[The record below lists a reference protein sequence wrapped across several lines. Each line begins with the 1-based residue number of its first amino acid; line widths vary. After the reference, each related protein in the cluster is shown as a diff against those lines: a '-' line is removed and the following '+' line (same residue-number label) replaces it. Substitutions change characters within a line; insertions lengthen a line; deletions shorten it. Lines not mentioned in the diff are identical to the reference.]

1 MKNSNLGIYY
11 LDELSE
17 IYFDES
23 LSIVLKYSRLR
34 DLLDKIAKELT
45 KNEVIS
51 FSNLFSRVTF
61 IIDKYQTSRSI
72 HRFRIAANEV
82 ISNDKDVIDNEY
94 KTHLMYF
101 VLFIA
106 KIFNCRIPEKILK
119 EFPKEEFLTSYKRK
133 TDKNITELRV
143 EIIEIQND
151 FLICDYEANKDEAF
165 IKVSINNE
173 KYNNQFN
180 SVNSFWKNAQINLVN
195 IEIDDSGIYYPAFII
210 LEPDYLVD
218 VSAIAE
224 CFQDYGT
231 SELNY
236 IKSKFEENPN
246 TKYIRLGNFAN
257 LVMDKFFSK
266 ENAEIIEC
274 LNVLKEDFKQYPIEY
289 AACDDLNADNAFKQ
303 YIDDAQIQFNNIKNV
318 VENDF
323 VDEKVSI
330 NIKKATV
337 EPTFLNKRYGIQG
350 RLDIFQNAT
359 EENEISK
366 IIELKSGGTPFPDN
380 GIKIKSNHNAQLYLY
395 YQLIGVINNLDFKE
409 ISKKTK
415 GFILY
420 SKVDTNNLRNAEI
433 TLKQVQEIFDIRNK
447 IIINEFLL
455 ASDNL
460 VTTKEI
466 LDNIVPI
473 NIITIDIHPNFKA
486 LLEPQILQLKE
497 KIEAAS
503 ELEKKYFYSFTSFI
517 AKEQYLSKLGNGQYD
532 TSNGLANLW
541 LNQFSEKVEKFEI
554 IYDLVIAENK
564 SNTEELEITFNRTNS
579 ENKFVNFRK
588 GDICVLY
595 PRDKEENIATDNQIF
610 KCNIKSITSNKVVVG
625 FKYKQN
631 NILFFKQYHHWAIE
645 RDFMDATFNSM
656 YRNLYSFITANKV
669 KRNLLLGVDFPK
681 IFEEYS
687 FKKEYLSEEQNRIIS
702 KALSAND
709 YFLLNGPPGTGKTS
723 IIIKELVKE
732 ILSYS
737 DSKILLLAYT
747 NRAVDE
753 LCEAVTDA
761 LNEVVNNPDV
771 IIDNKELLDFIRI
784 GSELSCNEK
793 YKNNLLT
800 NVCKTINRRADIKV
814 LLSSKRI
821 YISTVASI
829 SSKTDLFKLVN
840 FDKIII
846 DEASQILE
854 PQIIGILPKGKSF
867 IMIGDHK
874 QLPAIVLQDP
884 ESSLT
889 NDKELE
895 KIGLVNR
902 KNSLFERLYKYCEIN
917 KIEHAYDTLTYQGRM
932 HKEIALFPNHSF
944 YNSILKQAYDIPNL
958 EEAIKISL
966 ERQVAILQLNAKTKN
981 TLEDLLTKK
990 RIMFFPSKTEE
1001 KNHFA
1006 KSNEYEANL
1015 VTKIIEQVIEIYNF
1029 NNKEFSTKKS
1039 IGVIATYR
1047 NQIAIIKQ
1055 KLEEANIPNYEDI
1068 TVDTV
1073 ERYQGSQRDII
1084 IVSFAVNNH
1093 YQLNGIV
1100 NLNDEGT
1107 VDRKL
1112 NVALTRAREQ
1122 LIIIGNDDI
1131 LSSNLIY
1138 YKLIEF
1144 IKSQGGYVWDNI
1156 EDVISG
1162 NLQFDYFEQEETIE
1176 GQTYTPDD
1184 EFKKA
1189 FDDLIINPL
1198 KTDERTTEYPRLI
1211 LGQTNDF
1218 IRNNII
1224 EYGRADF
1231 DKIYAYQVNLFTQE
1245 FSVKD
1250 KVMLYCYYNMRKHY
1264 FSNKAVFETYNDF
1277 FDIEL
1282 KQVSNR
1288 VAFFDF
1294 GCGPLTAGIAFN
1306 QFAKKLD
1313 ENFSMN
1319 YFGIDISNG
1328 MINMA
1333 KEFSQSSI
1341 FNSAS
1346 TFNFHTNIAEIEHS
1360 IYDEIFRLSN
1370 VVILNFSYL
1379 FANLNLEQTIDL
1391 ANHINNLADKYPLN
1405 KYIIIY
1411 QNPVNKFH
1419 NFSKFKNTL
1428 SNIDKVIVR
1437 KSETVSYRN
1446 NENSWYDNS
1455 EKFTYEIIT
1464 N

>member
-1 MKNSNLGIYY
+1 MKSSNLGIYY

-17 IYFDES
+17 IYFDEA
-23 LSIVLKYSRLR
+23 LTIVEKYSKLR
-34 DLLDKIAKELT
+34 ELLDKISKELT
-45 KNEVIS
+45 KNEVVN
-51 FSNLFSRVTF
+51 FSNLFSRITF
-61 IIDKYQTSRSI
+61 IIAKYQTNRTI
-72 HRFRIAANEV
+72 HRFRTAANDIVFNKKEV
-82 ISNDKDVIDNEY
+82 QEEEFR
-94 KTHLMYF
+94 THIKYF
-101 VLFIA
+101 VLFVT
-106 KIFNCRIPEKILK
+106 KIFNCNIPEKIGN
-119 EFPKEEFLTSYKRK
+119 EFPEKDFFIAPKKSVNRK
-133 TDKNITELRV
+133 IKELRV
-143 EIIEIQND
+143 EIVEIQDNY
-151 FLICDYEANKDEAF
+151 LICDYEDNNENEF
-165 IKVSINNE
+165 IKVGLLNEYGHNNINSIAN
-173 KYNNQFN
+173 
-180 SVNSFWKNAQINLVN
+180 FWNHAQLNLIN
-195 IEIDDSGIYYPAFII
+195 IEIDDSGIYFPAFII

-224 CFQDYGT
+224 CFQDHGT
-231 SELNY
+231 SALNY
-236 IKSKFEENPN
+236 IKSKFEEIPN

-257 LVMDKFFSK
+257 LVMDKLFSK
-266 ENAEIIEC
+266 KNNETIEFI
-274 LNVLKEDFKQYPIEY
+274 NVLKEDFKQYPIEY
-289 AACDDLNADNAFKQ
+289 AACGDLDAQDDFKQ
-303 YIDDAQIQFNNIKNV
+303 YIDNAQLQFNNIQNV
-318 VENDF
+318 VEKSFINEA
-323 VDEKVSI
+323 VDIDI
-330 NIKKATV
+330 NRATL

-350 RLDIFQNAT
+350 RLDIFQNVHD
-359 EENEISK
+359 ENGISK
-366 IIELKSGGTPFPDN
+366 IIELKSGGTPFPDD
-380 GIKIKSNHNAQLYLY
+380 GISIKSNHRVQLFLY
-395 YQLIGVINNLDFKE
+395 YQLIGVINNLDFNE

-420 SKVDTNNLRNAEI
+420 SKLNTNNLRNDEI
-433 TLKQVQEIFDIRNK
+433 YLKRVQEIFEVRNK
-447 IIINEFLL
+447 IIINEFQL
-455 ASDNL
+455 ASDNFDI
-460 VTTKEI
+460 TKEI
-466 LDNIVPI
+466 IDNITPV
-473 NIITIDIHPNFKA
+473 NLITEYVSLGFRA
-486 LLEPQILQLKE
+486 LLEPQINKLRDKVEILE
-497 KIEAAS
+497 D
-503 ELEKKYFYSFTSFI
+503 LEKKYFYSFTSFI

-541 LNQFSEKVEKFEI
+541 LNHFNEKVDKFEI
-554 IYDLVIAENK
+554 IYDLVIEENK
-564 SNTEELEITFNRTNS
+564 SNTEELEIIFNRTNS

-595 PRDKEENIATDNQIF
+595 PRDKEDNIATDNQIF
-610 KCNIKSITSNKVVVG
+610 KCNIKSITSSKVVVG

-631 NILFFKQYHHWAIE
+631 NNLFFDKYNYWAIE

-656 YRNLYSFITANKV
+656 YRNLYDFITANKI
-669 KRNLLLGVDFPK
+669 KRNLILGIDFPK
-681 IFEEYS
+681 VIKEYS

-702 KALSAND
+702 KGLSAND

-732 ILSYS
+732 IIANSE
-737 DSKILLLAYT
+737 SKILLLAYT

-761 LNEVVNNPDV
+761 INEIFSDNDT
-771 IIDNKELLDFIRI
+771 IIEKSEIVDFIRI
-784 GSELSCNEK
+784 GSELSCSDS
-793 YKNNLLT
+793 YKKNLLT
-800 NVCKTINRRADIKV
+800 NVCKTIERRADLKQ

-829 SSKTDLFKLVN
+829 SSKSDLFKLVK

-854 PQIIGILPKGKSF
+854 PQIIGIVTKAKSF

-874 QLPAIVLQDP
+874 QLPAIVLQDS
-884 ESSLT
+884 ENSLT
-889 NDKELE
+889 KDNQLE
-895 KIGLVNR
+895 EIGLVNR
-902 KNSLFERLYKYCEIN
+902 KNSLFERLYKYCETN
-917 KIEHAYDTLTYQGRM
+917 KYDHAFDTLTYQGRM

-958 EEAIKISL
+958 EDDIKKSL
-966 ERQVAILQLNAKTKN
+966 ERQVANLKLNSKTKN

-990 RIMFFPSKTEE
+990 RIMFFPSKTEA

-1015 VTKIIEQVIEIYNF
+1015 VTKIIEQIIEIYNF
-1029 NNKEFSTKKS
+1029 NNKEFSKKKS

-1073 ERYQGSQRDII
+1073 ERFQGSQRDII
-1084 IVSFAVNNH
+1084 IVSFAINNY

-1122 LIIIGNDDI
+1122 LVIIGNDDI

-1162 NLQFDYFEQEETIE
+1162 NLQFNYFEQDETIE

-1184 EFKKA
+1184 EFKKT

-1198 KTDERTTEYPRLI
+1198 KTDERTTEYPSLI

-1264 FSNKAVFETYNDF
+1264 FSNKAVFESYNDF
-1277 FDIEL
+1277 FEIEL

-1288 VAFFDF
+1288 VTFFDF

-1313 ENFSMN
+1313 GNFAMN

-1341 FNSAS
+1341 FNPAS
-1346 TFNFHTNIAEIEHS
+1346 TFNFHCNVAEIDHG

-1379 FANLNLEQTIDL
+1379 FANLNLEQTLDL
-1391 ANHINNLADKYPLN
+1391 ANYINSLADKYPLN
-1405 KYIIIY
+1405 KYIIVY

-1446 NENSWYDNS
+1446 TENSWYDNS
-1455 EKFTYEIIT
+1455 ETFTYEIIT

>member
-1 MKNSNLGIYY
+1 MENSNLGIYY

-17 IYFDES
+17 IYFDNS
-23 LSIVLKYSRLR
+23 LSIDLKYNRLR
-34 DLLDKIAKELT
+34 DLLDKICKELS
-45 KNEVIS
+45 KNEVVS

-61 IIDKYQTSRSI
+61 IIAKYQTNSSI
-72 HRFRIAANEV
+72 HRFRTAANDV
-82 ISNDKDVIDNEY
+82 IEHKKEVIDNEY
-94 KTHLMYF
+94 RTHLMYF
-101 VLFIA
+101 VLFIT
-106 KIFNCRIPEKILK
+106 KIFNCSIPKKILDEFPEK
-119 EFPKEEFLTSYKRK
+119 EFPNTYKK
-133 TDKNITELRV
+133 ASTKSITELRA
-143 EIIEIQND
+143 EIVDIQDD
-151 FLICDYEANKDEAF
+151 FLICDYEDNNEDNF

-173 KYNNQFN
+173 KFNLQFY
-180 SVNSFWKNAQINLVN
+180 SVTNFWKHAQINLVN
-195 IEIDDSGIYYPAFII
+195 VEIDDNGIYYPAFII

-224 CFQDYGT
+224 CLQDYGA

-236 IKSKFEENPN
+236 IKSKFEEIPN

-257 LVMDKFFSK
+257 LVMDKLFSR
-266 ENAEIIEC
+266 ENNETIEFI
-274 LNVLKEDFKQYPIEY
+274 NVLKEDFKQYPIEY
-289 AACDDLNADNAFKQ
+289 AACYDLNGANNFQQ
-303 YIDDAQIQFNNIKNV
+303 YINNAEVQFNNIKNV
-318 VENDF
+318 VENSF
-323 VDEKVSI
+323 ISESV
-330 NIKKATV
+330 NIDVKTATL

-350 RLDIFQNAT
+350 RLDILQNIPK
-359 EENEISK
+359 ELGISK

-380 GIKIKSNHNAQLYLY
+380 GISIKPNHQAQLFLY
-395 YQLIGVINNLDFKE
+395 YQLIGVINKLDFHE

-420 SKVDTNNLRNAEI
+420 SKVNINNLRNDEI
-433 TLKQVQEIFDIRNK
+433 YLKKVQEILNLRNK
-447 IIINEFLL
+447 IVINEFLL

-460 VTTKEI
+460 VTTKELI
-466 LDNIVPI
+466 DNIVPDNLITNTI
-473 NIITIDIHPNFKA
+473 NPNFKA
-486 LLEPQILQLKE
+486 LLGPQILQLKE
-497 KIEAAS
+497 KLEAIS
-503 ELEKKYFYSFTSFI
+503 ELEQKYFYSFTNFI

-541 LNQFSEKVEKFEI
+541 LYQFSEKVEKFEI
-554 IYDLVIAENK
+554 IYDLVIEDNK
-564 SNTEELEITFNRTNS
+564 ADKAELEITFIRTNS

-595 PRDKEENIATDNQIF
+595 PRDNKDNIATDNQIF
-610 KCNIKSITSNKVVVG
+610 KCNIKKITSNKVVVG

-631 NILFFKQYHHWAIE
+631 NVLFFQRYTNWAIE

-656 YRNLYSFITANKV
+656 YKNLYSFINANKV
-669 KRNLLLGVDFPK
+669 KRNILLGVDFPK
-681 IFEEYS
+681 VISQYNFN
-687 FKKEYLSEEQNRIIS
+687 KEYLSKEQNRIIS

-732 ILSYS
+732 ILSNS
-737 DSKILLLAYT
+737 ESKILLLAYT

-761 LNEVVNNPDV
+761 LIDVINNPD
-771 IIDNKELLDFIRI
+771 ITIENTELIDFIRI
-784 GSELSCNEK
+784 GNELSCNDK
-793 YKNNLLT
+793 YKNNLLS
-800 NVCKTINRRADIKV
+800 NVCRAIDKRADLKRF
-814 LLSSKRI
+814 LSNKRI

-874 QLPAIVLQDP
+874 QLPAIVLQDS

-889 NDKELE
+889 NEIQLE
-895 KIGLVNR
+895 QIGLVNR

-917 KIEHAYDTLTYQGRM
+917 KIDYAFDTLTYQGRM

-944 YNSILKQAYDIPNL
+944 YNSILKQAYDIPDL
-958 EEAIKISL
+958 DGYIKKTL
-966 ERQVAILQLNAKTKN
+966 ERQVASLQLNTKTKN

-1015 VTKIIEQVIEIYNF
+1015 VTKIIEQIIEIYNN
-1029 NNKEFSTKKS
+1029 NNKEFTNKKS

-1055 KLEEANIPNYEDI
+1055 KLEEANIPNHEDI

-1084 IVSFAVNNH
+1084 IVSFAVNNY

-1112 NVALTRAREQ
+1112 NVALTRAKEQ

-1131 LSSNLIY
+1131 LSSNLVY

-1144 IKSQGGYVWDNI
+1144 IKSQGGYVWDKI

-1162 NLQFDYFEQEETIE
+1162 NLHFNYFDNIESIE

-1184 EFKKA
+1184 EFKKT
-1189 FDDLIINPL
+1189 FDSLIINPL
-1198 KTDERTTEYPRLI
+1198 KIDERTIEYPNLI

-1224 EYGRADF
+1224 EYGRANF
-1231 DKIYAYQVNLFTQE
+1231 DTVFEYRTNLFTQE

-1264 FSNKAVFETYNDF
+1264 FSNKAVFESYKEF
-1277 FDIEL
+1277 FEIEL
-1282 KQVSNR
+1282 KQVSFR
-1288 VAFFDF
+1288 VTFFDF

-1306 QFAKKLD
+1306 QFAKVLD
-1313 ENFSMN
+1313 ENFAMK
-1319 YFGIDISNG
+1319 YFGIDISEG

-1333 KEFSQSSI
+1333 TEFSNTSI
-1341 FNSAS
+1341 FNSNS
-1346 TFNFHTNIAEIEHS
+1346 TFNFHNNLSEIEQG
-1360 IYDEIFRLSN
+1360 IYDEIFRFSN

-1391 ANHINNLADKYPLN
+1391 ANNINNLVEKYPLN
-1405 KYIIIY
+1405 KYIITY

-1428 SNIDKVIVR
+1428 TTLDKIIVR

-1446 NENSWYDNS
+1446 NENSWYDSS
-1455 EKFTYEIIT
+1455 ETFTYEIIT